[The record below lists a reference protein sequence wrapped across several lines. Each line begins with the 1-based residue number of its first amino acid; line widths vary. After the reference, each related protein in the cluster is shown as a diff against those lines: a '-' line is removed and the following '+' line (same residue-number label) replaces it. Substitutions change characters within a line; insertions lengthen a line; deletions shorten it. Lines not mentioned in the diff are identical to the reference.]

1 MKKVLKYI
9 FCPILLL
16 YNTNMND
23 KVVGIKSSVFKGILL
38 GLIVAVIIFLFY
50 IKEIFNL

>member
-1 MKKVLKYI
+1 MKRILKYI

-23 KVVGIKSSVFKGILL
+23 KVAGIKSTLFKGILL
-38 GLIVAVIIFLFY
+38 ALIAAIIVFLFY
-50 IKEIFNL
+50 CKEIFNL